1 LIFPNFAH
9 FITITGAGRLLQH
22 SLAFHPAVEIL
33 GFVISGLTQ
42 STFMIEFE
50 RFTLDNGLRVVV
62 HRDTSTPIVA
72 MNILYNV
79 GSRDEHP
86 DRTGFAHLFE
96 HLMFGGSVNIPRY
109 DEPLERVGGENNAFT
124 NNDFTNYYLTVPVH
138 NLETAFWLES
148 DRMLNLAFSK
158 KSFDVQRNV
167 VVEEFRQNYL
177 NQPYGDAWLLL
188 RPLAYKV
195 HPYKW
200 ATIGKDPSHI
210 EQASMAEVRDFY
222 EKYYNPC
229 NAIMVFAGN
238 IETNAI
244 RALAEK
250 WFGVINKGAEY
261 RRSLPVEPEQTEARA
276 LTVNR
281 DVPYDA
287 IYKAWHMCSRSD
299 KGFYATDLISDLL
312 SAGQSGRLNQQLV
325 KNQRLFSEINA
336 FISGDTEAGIFV
348 ITGKLIKG
356 VAMPDAEIALQ
367 IEIDKICNSD
377 IQEVELQKVK
387 NRVEAMME
395 FSEMRVLEKAMNLAY
410 YELLGDAGQVNDIV
424 QRYASVTAN
433 DITIEANKIFRH
445 ENCSTLY
452 YFANK

>member
-1 LIFPNFAH
+1 M
-9 FITITGAGRLLQH
+9 T
-22 SLAFHPAVEIL
+22 
-33 GFVISGLTQ
+33 
-42 STFMIEFE
+42 EFD
-50 RFTLDNGLRVVV
+50 RFTLNNGLRVIV

-86 DRTGFAHLFE
+86 DRAGFAHLFE
-96 HLMFGGSVNIPRY
+96 HLMFGGSENIPRY

-124 NNDFTNYYLTVPVH
+124 NNDFTNYYLTVPGH

-148 DRMLNLAFSK
+148 DRMLNLAFST

-200 ATIGKDPSHI
+200 ATIGIDPSHI
-210 EQASMAEVRDFY
+210 EQAGMDEVREFY
-222 EKYYNPC
+222 ERYYNPC
-229 NAIMVFAGN
+229 NAILVIAGN
-238 IETNAI
+238 VETEQI
-244 RALAEK
+244 RELSEK
-250 WFGVINKGAEY
+250 WFGNIEKGTANL
-261 RRSLPVEPEQTEARA
+261 RLLPVEPAQTEARS
-276 LTVNR
+276 LSVQR

-287 IYKAWHMCSRSD
+287 IYKAWHMSSRMGE
-299 KGFYATDLISDLL
+299 GFFATDLISDIL

-325 KNQRLFSEINA
+325 KSQRLFSDINA
-336 FISGDTEAGIFV
+336 FVSGDIEAGLFV

-356 VAMPDAEIALQ
+356 ITMAEAENALQ
-367 IEIDKICNSD
+367 LEIDAICNHAV
-377 IQEVELQKVK
+377 EEMELQKVK

-395 FSEMRVLEKAMNLAY
+395 FSEMRVLDKAMNLAY
-410 YELLGDAGQVNDIV
+410 YELLGDANLVNDLMH
-424 QRYASVTAN
+424 RYASVTVTEVAA
-433 DITIEANKIFRH
+433 EAKKVFRP

-452 YFANK
+452 YYAKN

>member
-1 LIFPNFAH
+1 
-9 FITITGAGRLLQH
+9 
-22 SLAFHPAVEIL
+22 
-33 GFVISGLTQ
+33 
-42 STFMIEFE
+42 MIEFD
-50 RFTLDNGLRVVV
+50 RFTLDNGLRVIV
-62 HRDTSTPIVA
+62 HHDKSTPIVA

-96 HLMFGGSVNIPRY
+96 HLMFGGSVNIPRF

-124 NNDFTNYYLTVPVH
+124 NNDFTNYYLTVPGH

-148 DRMLNLAFSK
+148 DRMLNLAFSI

-195 HPYKW
+195 HPYMW

-210 EQASMAEVRDFY
+210 EQASMEDVHDFY
-222 EKYYNPC
+222 SQFYNPS
-229 NAIMVFAGN
+229 NAIMVIAGN
-238 IETNAI
+238 VRTDEIK
-244 RALAEK
+244 ALSEK
-250 WFGVINKGAEY
+250 WFGNIQNGKIS
-261 RRSLPVEPEQTEARA
+261 RRNIPSEPAQTEARS
-276 LTVNR
+276 VSVKR

-287 IYKAWHMCSRSD
+287 VYKAWHMCSRSD
-299 KGFYATDLISDLL
+299 DRFFATDLLSDIL

-325 KNQRLFSEINA
+325 KNLRLFSDISA
-336 FISGDTEAGIFV
+336 FVSGDIEPGLFV
-348 ITGKLIKG
+348 ITGKLMKG
-356 VAMPDAEIALQ
+356 VSMAEAESALQ
-367 IEIDKICNSD
+367 MEIDKICNHPV
-377 IQEVELQKVK
+377 EEMELQKVK
-387 NRVEAMME
+387 NRIEAMMA

-410 YELLGDAGQVNDIV
+410 YELLGNADQVNELGS
-424 QRYASVTAN
+424 RYASVSAS
-433 DITIEANKIFRH
+433 DITSVAASIFRP

-452 YFANK
+452 YFSTN